1 MRHGSFPPLWWK
13 QLDLFI
19 ALYSKDKDQSAQQE
33 EEEEERAK
41 LITNS
46 SLDYNLHHAYRR
58 CNCVANGNPE
68 KVRIL
73 NKSTYFDIYTTC
85 VKIKITV

>member
-33 EEEEERAK
+33 EEEEEEESKVNYKFLVGLK
-41 LITNS
+41 LTS
-46 SLDYNLHHAYRR
+46 CL
-58 CNCVANGNPE
+58 
-68 KVRIL
+68 
-73 NKSTYFDIYTTC
+73 
-85 VKIKITV
+85 